1 MNTLVYSRR
10 GTVAMLDCT
19 MFSCPSVV
27 YQRMWTR
34 CVCPP
39 NIHVR
44 CPRAA
49 YRARSLVWLE
59 RPAHNRVA
67 TGSNP
72 VGPTSFLNELGRELL
87 GGGANSFGDEEHRA
101 AELSR
106 N

>member
-1 MNTLVYSRR
+1 MNDRDNFERS
-10 GTVAMLDCT
+10 GTDGR
-19 MFSCPSVV
+19 S
-27 YQRMWTR
+27 
-34 CVCPP
+34 
-39 NIHVR
+39 
-44 CPRAA
+44 
-49 YRARSLVWLE
+49 RARSLVWLE
-59 RPAHNRVA
+59 RSAHNRVA